1 MRRVRYHVACS
12 LDGFIAG
19 SNGEFDWIVADPE
32 IDFAALFRQ
41 FDTAVIGRGTFEF
54 MLKHGNTYLPGL
66 KMVVASRTLR
76 RSDYPEVSLVAD
88 AGTAVAELRSQ
99 PGKDIWVF
107 GGANL
112 FSSLADRN
120 LVDTVEV
127 AIMPVLLGRG
137 TPLASHLESPRK
149 LTLRGQKIYNSGVVS
164 LEYAMA

>member
-19 SNGEFDWIVADPE
+19 PNGEFDWIVADPE

-76 RSDYPEVSLVAD
+76 QSDYPEVSLVAD

-137 TPLASHLESPRK
+137 TPLASHLGSPRK
-149 LTLRGQKIYNSGVVS
+149 LTLRGQKIYKSGVVS